1 MDIALLTFIFHMF
14 KTNTY
19 VIGYECEKDV
29 TQNADKYGM
38 FTRFRMYRNISDMLV
53 KEIKLMARIA

>member
-1 MDIALLTFIFHMF
+1 MF